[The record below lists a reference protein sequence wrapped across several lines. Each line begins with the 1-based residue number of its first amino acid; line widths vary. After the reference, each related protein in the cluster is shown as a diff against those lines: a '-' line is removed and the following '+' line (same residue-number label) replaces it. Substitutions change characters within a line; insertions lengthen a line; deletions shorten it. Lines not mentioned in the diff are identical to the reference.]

1 LFGRQKEMKNSD
13 FDVRVAYA
21 YEAPSK
27 PPARVLVGDLFF
39 KNNSPG
45 LIYFL
50 LPYFLDEP
58 LVIESNRV
66 EAIEVF
72 KAPLD
77 GGVYFL
83 IHRNPAFFIFPLN
96 SQDSLSFPLWRFMTW
111 SKENTSEIWAAKNV
125 LINKS
130 KSLVEWGNEMK
141 FGLPGVAYE
150 ENALLMA
157 WEPVEPVSILMEDIV
172 AKFSI
177 RLM

>member
-1 LFGRQKEMKNSD
+1 
-13 FDVRVAYA
+13 
-21 YEAPSK
+21 
-27 PPARVLVGDLFF
+27 
-39 KNNSPG
+39 
-45 LIYFL
+45 
-50 LPYFLDEP
+50 
-58 LVIESNRV
+58 
-66 EAIEVF
+66 
-72 KAPLD
+72 
-77 GGVYFL
+77 
-83 IHRNPAFFIFPLN
+83 
-96 SQDSLSFPLWRFMTW
+96 MTW